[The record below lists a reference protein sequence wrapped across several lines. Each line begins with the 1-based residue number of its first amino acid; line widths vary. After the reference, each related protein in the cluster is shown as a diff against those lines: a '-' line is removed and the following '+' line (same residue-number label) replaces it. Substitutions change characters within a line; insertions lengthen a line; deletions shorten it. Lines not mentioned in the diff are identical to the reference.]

1 MNHQQFREW
10 LPLMV
15 YGELNERSARLMDEH
30 LKGCPG
36 CRNELQEI
44 QKLHSALS
52 TQEASEPSEHQ
63 LMEARH
69 QFRAALR
76 AERSRVSFWE
86 RIRDQVAVQMPDY
99 RQVLAAVATL
109 LIGVFIGYVTFG
121 RNTPNTGVTSARGN
135 PSSPAAMAPFDSG
148 DTQITNVRFQD
159 SDAKDG
165 QVEFSFDATRPMRIK
180 GNINDEHIQKVLT
193 YALVNSQNPGVRLRA
208 VSAFGS
214 QERTAPEN
222 DVKQALITAM
232 KSDDNPGVRKEAL
245 EVLQKFPMDEEI
257 KQALLYVLVHD
268 RMAGMRVA
276 AIKSLEAEG
285 QRDKDVLDVLRQKI
299 QSDDNDYI
307 RMKARDVLQEVK
319 QQQ

>member
-1 MNHQQFREW
+1 
-10 LPLMV
+10 
-15 YGELNERSARLMDEH
+15 MDEH
-30 LKGCPG
+30 LQGCSS

-44 QKLHSALS
+44 QKLHSTLS
-52 TQEASEPSEHQ
+52 MQEVSEPSEDL
-63 LMEARH
+63 LMEARQ

-76 AERSRVSFWE
+76 AERSRVSFWD
-86 RIRDQVAVQMPDY
+86 RVKDQIAVQLPDY
-99 RQVLAAVATL
+99 RQALGAVATL
-109 LIGVFIGYVTFG
+109 LIGVFIGYMAFG
-121 RNTPNTGVTSARGN
+121 RNPGNTGVPSAQQK
-135 PSSPAAMAPFDSG
+135 SSGTATTPASLAAFDSG
-148 DTQITNVRFQD
+148 DMQITNVRFQD

-165 QVEFSFDATRPMRIK
+165 QVEFSFDATKPMRIK

-208 VSAFGS
+208 VNAFGT
-214 QERTAPEN
+214 QEPTAPEN

-232 KSDDNPGVRKEAL
+232 KTDDNPGVRKEAL

-257 KQALLYVLVHD
+257 KQALLFVLVHD

-285 QRDKDVLDVLRQKI
+285 QRDKDVLNVLRQKI